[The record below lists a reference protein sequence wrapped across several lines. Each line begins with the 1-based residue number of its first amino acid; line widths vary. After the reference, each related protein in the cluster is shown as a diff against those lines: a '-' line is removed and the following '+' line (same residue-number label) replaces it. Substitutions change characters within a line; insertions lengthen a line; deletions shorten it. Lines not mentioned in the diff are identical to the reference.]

1 MRRRKITMMLLVM
14 FSMIAVYYVNTRT
27 PETTQTTSEPEVVEY
42 EEFVLT
48 REQIIQERNTLL
60 VQLDIIIASEEMSIA
75 SKEMALETMVN
86 ISKLTYNELSAED
99 QILDLGYDDVLVH
112 FEEGTIKISLL
123 AEDFSTSEFVTVS
136 TIAKLIF
143 GEEYSVS
150 VEIIDTEI

>member
-14 FSMIAVYYVNTRT
+14 FSMLSVYYVNTKS
-27 PETTQTTSEPEVVEY
+27 PKVIETNGEPEVVEY

-48 REQIIQERNTLL
+48 REQILAERNTLL
-60 VQLDIIIASEEMSIA
+60 VQLDIIIASEEMSIE

-86 ISKLTYNELSAED
+86 ISKLTHNELSAED
-99 QILDLGYDDVLVH
+99 QILELGYDDVLVH
-112 FEEGTIKISLL
+112 FDQGTIKISLL
-123 AEDFSTSEFVTVS
+123 AEDFSTSEFITVS
-136 TIAKLIF
+136 TITKLIF